1 MTDETT
7 AYDAEPDTIDLA
19 ALTGG
24 TLPRRFAICT
34 YSDDD
39 GEPSLRYW
47 GLQTADTAIGFGS
60 GAVHS
65 AASAERIARRLSL
78 VYDVELLWLDPPP
91 TSPDI

>member
-1 MTDETT
+1 MTDETP
-7 AYDAEPDTIDLA
+7 AYDAEHDTIDLA
-19 ALTGG
+19 ALAGG

-34 YSDDD
+34 YSDD

-47 GLQTADTAIGFGS
+47 GLQAGDTAIGFGC

-78 VYDVELLWLDPPP
+78 VYDVELVWLDPPL
-91 TSPDI
+91 TSGVA